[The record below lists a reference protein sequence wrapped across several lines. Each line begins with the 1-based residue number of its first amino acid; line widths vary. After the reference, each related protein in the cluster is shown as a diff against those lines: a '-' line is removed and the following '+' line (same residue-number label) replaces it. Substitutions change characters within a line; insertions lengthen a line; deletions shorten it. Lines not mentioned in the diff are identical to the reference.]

1 MELIISN
8 EIQIREATPEVVQY
22 CRDNL
27 VFLNPEYQL
36 RQRRGMWLG
45 NTPQYIYLYRVDG
58 AVIYVPCGV
67 GKHLR
72 KFLETP
78 K

>member
-45 NTPQYIYLYRVDG
+45 KHHSTYICIGWTEL
-58 AVIYVPCGV
+58 
-67 GKHLR
+67 
-72 KFLETP
+72 
-78 K
+78 